1 MIIKKTLA
9 GILLILFFLP
19 AIRSQEKTNR
29 LTLDD
34 VIYIAQQQS
43 PDALIAKHRF
53 RRSFW
58 EFKRYKANYLPMLSL
73 EGNLPTF
80 NRSIDIITQPDGTE
94 LYKERQ
100 FANTSL
106 EMSVRQTVGFTGG
119 EFFLRSGLQRQ
130 DNITD
135 SVTNTSYLSTP
146 VNLGYSQPIFQ
157 FNPYKWDKKIE
168 PLKYRQAKKEYLEN
182 LEEVSITAI
191 NYFFNLLLAQ
201 IEKEITHKNLLNYDT
216 LYKIAEGRFVLGKIA
231 ENELLQLELNYLK
244 AEAAVENAELELEN
258 NLFRLRSFLRI
269 NKEEPVELIPPTNI
283 DFFDVS
289 AAKAIEEAKENA
301 SSSMDF
307 KLRLME
313 AEREVNRAKM
323 DGRFDAEL
331 YAVFGLTQTGDL
343 LPDAYRDPQDQQQVS
358 LGINIPILD
367 WGLAKGTIKMAE
379 SSQELIR
386 TSVEQE
392 QIDFEQNIFLTVMK
406 FNMQQNQLY
415 IAAKSDTVAQK
426 RYDVTKKRYMIG
438 KVNDVLEL
446 NNAQIDNDNAKKDY
460 FRALKG
466 YWTNYYEIRKLTL
479 YDFENDK
486 VIDFSID
493 EIGYID

>member
-201 IEKEITHKNLLNYDT
+201 IEKEIAHKNLLNYDT